1 MMREGLEY
9 FRESIA
15 RSELK
20 LYEKVLSGLEDKV
33 TKERNFIKSFFQFS
47 MGQWIAAFIS
57 FITTPIITWLII
69 PAEFGKASMFTLA
82 FNLLLNIALLG
93 VDQSFVRM
101 FYERPEDD
109 RRNLFWESLL
119 PSLTVG
125 FVIFIVIGFF
135 WKKLSFILFGDY
147 MHFLPV
153 FLLGIT
159 VLVGVVERFATL
171 TVRMKKRG
179 IAFSALR
186 IVNGITNAAFTILYA
201 LFVSRTFYAVIVG
214 LFFSHIASALLAI
227 YFERD
232 LLFGK
237 LKIDFGSISA
247 IIKYGLPF
255 VPAFLIIW
263 LFQSIDRLALRN
275 YCDFTEIGL
284 YSAAFKVVAVMNLIQ
299 AGFTTFWT
307 PVSFESYEKDPESTG
322 IFDKTS
328 LFIAVAMFVFGMLI
342 IVFKDAIFLLLESS
356 YRQAAGISA
365 FLILMPIMYTVSEV
379 TVVGINFKKKTHW
392 HMLIAAV
399 SAGFNIFGN
408 MLLVPLYGA
417 RGAALSTG
425 LSYIIFFCM
434 RTFIS
439 KSLYKVD
446 YHLKKFFSATFVFVV
461 VAFIN
466 TFTGNTIWQ
475 ILSAVCGLIFVLVIY
490 NNEVKYMFSL
500 VLGELRR
507 ILKLRE

>member
-1 MMREGLEY
+1 V
-9 FRESIA
+9 
-15 RSELK
+15 
-20 LYEKVLSGLEDKV
+20 YEKVLSGLEDKV

-147 MHFLPV
+147 THFLPV

-159 VLVGVVERFATL
+159 ILVGVVERFATL

-232 LLFGK
+232 LWFGK
-237 LKIDFGSISA
+237 LKIDFGSIKV

-307 PVSFESYEKDPESTG
+307 PVSFESYEKEPESTG

-328 LFIAVAMFVFGMLI
+328 LFIAAAMFVFGMLI

-356 YRQAAGISA
+356 YRQAAGISS

-379 TVVGINFKKKTHW
+379 TVVGINFKKKTYW
-392 HMLIAAV
+392 HILIAAV

-408 MLLVPLYGA
+408 ILLVPLYGA
-417 RGAALSTG
+417 SGAALSTG

-466 TFTGNTIWQ
+466 TFTGNTVWQ

-490 NNEVKYMFSL
+490 NNEVRYMFNL

-507 ILKLRE
+507 IVKLRE